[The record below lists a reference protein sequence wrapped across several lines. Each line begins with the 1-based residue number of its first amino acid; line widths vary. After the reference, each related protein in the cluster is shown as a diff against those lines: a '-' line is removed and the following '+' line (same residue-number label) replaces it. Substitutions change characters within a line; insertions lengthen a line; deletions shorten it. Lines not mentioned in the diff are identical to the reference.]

1 MPQAVQV
8 TTVATTPAADVSP
21 IQVYLTADNDFL
33 IPLVFPQ
40 FEIHVMDDYKDTW
53 FGQKI
58 KIEFPKAPYLGHAGV
73 LLING
78 KTGVSKYYEYGRY
91 KGPGPAGR
99 VQKGNTPDVKIVAG
113 HITESSLKK
122 TLRQISI
129 AHGQSGNI
137 KGVVLR
143 GDVYANAL
151 AWLDAKFAENN
162 DKTRKAYD
170 LGNHNCV
177 TFAAELAE
185 SVGFSAPFRSRAVAP
200 TLYMTQFQLSE
211 IDLDYYFADDKLEI
225 DE

>member
-8 TTVATTPAADVSP
+8 ATVATTPAADLSP

-58 KIEFPKAPYLGHAGV
+58 KIEFPKAPFLGHAGV

-99 VQKGNTPDVKIVAG
+99 VQKGNISDVKIVAG

-162 DKTRKAYD
+162 DKARKAYD

-185 SVGFSAPFRSRAVAP
+185 SVGFSAPFRSRTVAP